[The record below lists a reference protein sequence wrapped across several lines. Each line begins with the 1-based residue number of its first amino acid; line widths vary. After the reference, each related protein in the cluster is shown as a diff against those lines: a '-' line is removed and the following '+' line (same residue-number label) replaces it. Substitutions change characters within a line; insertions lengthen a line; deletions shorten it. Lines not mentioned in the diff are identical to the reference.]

1 MGEAPRE
8 PIDQAPAAQGIG
20 ESHIQ
25 SRRTPPWLK
34 DSMRRFARKLRDEIA
49 AEDQSTDAPEPPPF
63 VFSTQC
69 GATAANQSAT
79 GGLTYHPSA
88 T

>member
-20 ESHIQ
+20 ESHSIG
-25 SRRTPPWLK
+25 RTPPWLK

-49 AEDQSTDAPEPPPF
+49 AEDQSTHQNRRHSF
-63 VFSTQC
+63 F
-69 GATAANQSAT
+69 
-79 GGLTYHPSA
+79 
-88 T
+88 